1 MSSTPIVI
9 ATPPPPPEGQLQDY
23 SVDQL
28 AGAVVLVLGAVAS
41 LLLVLWQSKCLCKVN
56 LCYIFQCERRP
67 PSEEEMLSLRDQAK
81 KLKEVK
87 DKEDKILQKE
97 DKILKDT
104 QALKDKNARST
115 DIESLIPPSGLIP
128 PPKSPKIQINIEED
142 IIKDEDS
149 KLADLT

>member
-1 MSSTPIVI
+1 MSATPIVI
-9 ATPPPPPEGQLQDY
+9 SPPPPPEGQLQDY

-81 KLKEVK
+81 KLKESQDKEAK
-87 DKEDKILQKE
+87 DKQDKILKKE
-97 DKILKDT
+97 DKILKEEV
-104 QALKDKNARST
+104 KISR
-115 DIESLIPPSGLIP
+115 DIESLIPPKS
-128 PPKSPKIQINIEED
+128 PKSPKEEKPNVKFDITDNED
-142 IIKDEDS
+142 IM
-149 KLADLT
+149 